1 MPMPTK
7 PPKRQKLPIHRRVTV
22 AGTFGSEM
30 QRQIALR
37 TLTDLLVILQRE
49 VESRHKKNKLT
60 VTSDDQL
67 VC

>member
-7 PPKRQKLPIHRRVTV
+7 PPKRQKLPVHRRVTL

-30 QRQIALR
+30 QREIALR
-37 TLTDLLVILQRE
+37 TLTSLLAIWQRE
-49 VESRHKKNKLT
+49 VESHHKKNKLNIT
-60 VTSDDQL
+60 ATDQL

>member
-7 PPKRQKLPIHRRVTV
+7 PPKHQKLPVHRRVTI

-30 QRQIALR
+30 QREIALR
-37 TLTDLLVILQRE
+37 TLTDLLVIWQRE

-60 VTSDDQL
+60 VTSNDQL

>member
-7 PPKRQKLPIHRRVTV
+7 PPKQELPVHRRFTI

-30 QRQIALR
+30 QRQIAMR
-37 TLTDLLVILQRE
+37 TLADLIVIWQRE

-60 VTSDDQL
+60 VTSNDQL

>member
-1 MPMPTK
+1 
-7 PPKRQKLPIHRRVTV
+7 
-22 AGTFGSEM
+22 M

-37 TLTDLLVILQRE
+37 TLADLLFIWQRE

-60 VTSDDQL
+60 VTSNDQL

>member
-7 PPKRQKLPIHRRVTV
+7 LPKHQKQPVHRRVTI

-30 QRQIALR
+30 QREIALR
-37 TLTDLLVILQRE
+37 TLTDLLVIWQGE

-60 VTSDDQL
+60 ITSNDQL

>member
-7 PPKRQKLPIHRRVTV
+7 SPKHQKLPVHRRVTI

-30 QRQIALR
+30 QREIALR
-37 TLTDLLVILQRE
+37 TPTDLLFIWQRE
-49 VESRHKKNKLT
+49 VESHHKKNRLT
-60 VTSDDQL
+60 ITSDDQL

>member
-1 MPMPTK
+1 MPVPAK
-7 PPKRQKLPIHRRVTV
+7 APKHNKLPVHRRVTI

-37 TLTDLLVILQRE
+37 TLTNLLVIWQRE
-49 VESRHKKNKLT
+49 VESQHKKNKLKIT
-60 VTSDDQL
+60 ATDQF

>member
-1 MPMPTK
+1 MPMRL
-7 PPKRQKLPIHRRVTV
+7 PKRQKLPVHRRFTI

-37 TLTDLLVILQRE
+37 TLTNLLAIWQRE
-49 VESRHKKNKLT
+49 VESHHKKNKLT
-60 VTSDDQL
+60 ITATDQL

>member
-1 MPMPTK
+1 MT
-7 PPKRQKLPIHRRVTV
+7 I

-30 QRQIALR
+30 QREIALR
-37 TLTDLLVILQRE
+37 TLTDLLAIWQRE

-60 VTSDDQL
+60 VTSNDQL